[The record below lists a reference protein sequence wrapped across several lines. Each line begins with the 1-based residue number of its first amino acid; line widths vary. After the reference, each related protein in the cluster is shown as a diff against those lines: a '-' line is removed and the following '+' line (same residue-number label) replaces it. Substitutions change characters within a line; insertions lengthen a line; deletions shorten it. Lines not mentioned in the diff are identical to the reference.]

1 MMQKQ
6 TLSSWQLWM
15 QQIKLWPRRF
25 SAIVVLIIIML
36 PVSLCL
42 LVLLPYI
49 VQSINSTPGF
59 LSWEKFVGHQIAVW
73 IEPWVAH
80 TAFQEG
86 IPFAFQQHWFALI
99 LIGLAALYGF
109 LNYYSDYLLRDL
121 GEVLAQ
127 KTRNDIA
134 NKYLSLTHSSAT
146 ALDAGLLAAMVGED
160 MREAQQTFTRLVSS
174 LLKDGL
180 SSLIFIFWLVFL
192 DYKLFILF
200 VAILVPAALVLRITS
215 KVLKRLSRQ
224 GLQFESDL
232 LSGLLERMRG
242 WQTIQVYKSI
252 PFEILNFNKIN
263 DKIYHIWR
271 RATRARTLGTPLV
284 EWLGIIAGALI
295 LIVALRRISAHE
307 LDSTILTSFV
317 VTVALL
323 SDKINRMS
331 SQLNTTRKGT
341 DALHRVQQFLNTPFE
356 TRTLAKATDSTTPTL
371 HSLSLQSLAIGNT
384 PTEVLKKDINLTLK
398 PGDLLV
404 VAGPSGSGK
413 STFIRTLLGVQPP
426 LAGKIQMDN
435 EDADERLFQ
444 RLSRSIGFIPQEPF
458 LFTGSIFEN
467 VVYPKRMENPTSTD
481 IENVKLALSMV
492 NLTKDVQDGV
502 MGLSGGEKQRL
513 MFARIFFHKP
523 TLIIIDEGTSALD
536 LVNELAVLKRL
547 KEFGTQ
553 AIICAVSHRVA
564 IREYATHFLE
574 FTQTQSK

>member
-1 MMQKQ
+1 MSQKQ

-25 SAIVVLIIIML
+25 MAILVLILIML
-36 PVSLCL
+36 PVSLCV

-49 VQSINSTPGF
+49 IQSINSTPGF
-59 LSWEKFVGHQIAVW
+59 LYWEKFVGHQMAVW
-73 IEPWVAH
+73 IAPFVEH
-80 TAFQEG
+80 TMFQDG
-86 IPFAFQQHWFALI
+86 ISLDFQQSWFALI
-99 LIGLAALYGF
+99 LIGLAAIYGF

-121 GEVLAQ
+121 GELLAQ
-127 KTRNDIA
+127 KMRNNIA
-134 NKYLSLTHSSAT
+134 NKYLALTHSAAT
-146 ALDAGLLAAMVGED
+146 TLDAGLLSAMVGED

-174 LLKDGL
+174 FLKDGL

-200 VAILVPAALVLRITS
+200 VTILVPAALVLRITS

-307 LDSTILTSFV
+307 LDNTILTNFV

-341 DALHRVQQFLNTPFE
+341 DALHRVYQFLNTPFE
-356 TRTLAKATDSTTPTL
+356 TRTATQLKDTPQL
-371 HSLSLQSLAIGNT
+371 NLNSLSLAAVSIGNT
-384 PTEVLKKDINLTLK
+384 ASEVLKKDINLTLK
-398 PGDLLV
+398 LGDLLV

-413 STFIRTLLGVQPP
+413 STFIRTLLGVQPT
-426 LAGKIQMDN
+426 LTGTILMNN
-435 EDADERLFQ
+435 ENANEQLFQ
-444 RLSRSIGFIPQEPF
+444 QLSHSIGFIPQEPF

-467 VVYPKRMENPTSTD
+467 VVYPKRIEHPSPADFENA
-481 IENVKLALSMV
+481 KRALHLV
-492 NLTKDVQDGV
+492 NLSKNLEDGV

-523 TLIIIDEGTSALD
+523 SLIIIDEGTSALD
-536 LVNELAVLKRL
+536 LANELAVLKCL
-547 KEFGTQ
+547 KEFGKQ
-553 AIICAVSHRVA
+553 AIICAVSHRLA
-564 IREYATHFLE
+564 IREYGTHFLD
-574 FTQTQSK
+574 FSQSK